1 MNLMYSALIKKYEAE
16 KAEAKAILNV
26 YFNNP
31 AGIGEHPDLIEEM
44 DKLLGKLGEAEDK
57 IETLKNNFDENGQA
71 K

>member
-1 MNLMYSALIKKYEAE
+1 MYSALIKKYEAE
-16 KAEAKAILNV
+16 KAEAKATLNV

>member
-1 MNLMYSALIKKYEAE
+1 MYSALIKKYEAE